1 MLKKKK
7 REKPSLHLNRYIA
20 VLDELRE
27 ENTMTVSVA
36 AKLQNMER
44 V

>member
-1 MLKKKK
+1 MLKK
-7 REKPSLHLNRYIA
+7 REKPSLHLNRYIV
-20 VLDELRE
+20 VLGELRK